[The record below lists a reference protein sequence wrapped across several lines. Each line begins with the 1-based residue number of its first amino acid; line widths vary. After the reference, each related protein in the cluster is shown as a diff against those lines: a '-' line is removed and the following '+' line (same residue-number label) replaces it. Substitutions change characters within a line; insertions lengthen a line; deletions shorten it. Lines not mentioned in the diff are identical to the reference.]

1 MNGPRA
7 RAGWALMALTVL
19 SACAGAPSALDSL
32 APPEPDAQ
40 RQRAMRRLQL
50 ATAYYVQQQDGVA
63 QQEARAA
70 LAIDPRYPE
79 AYALLALVHQRQSAP
94 ALAEQSYRQALALA
108 EAGATTA
115 SERAS
120 IAHNYGWFL
129 CQQGRAAEGQA
140 QLQTALRTP
149 GHATIDKTR
158 QALQACQL
166 SHNSSHHER

>member
-1 MNGPRA
+1 MSGARGRA
-7 RAGWALMALTVL
+7 IWALGVLTL
-19 SACAGAPSALDSL
+19 LGACAGGPADLDAL

-40 RQRAMRRLQL
+40 RQRAQRRLQL
-50 ATAYYVQQQDGVA
+50 ATAYYVHQQDEVA
-63 QQEARAA
+63 LQEARAA

-79 AYALLALVHQRQSAP
+79 AYGLLALVHQRQGAP

-108 EAGATTA
+108 QAGATPA
-115 SERAS
+115 NERAS

-129 CQQGRAAEGQA
+129 CQQGRLPEGQG
-140 QLQTALRTP
+140 QLQTALATP
-149 GHATIDKTR
+149 GYLTTDKTR